1 MQVAVTGGSG
11 RIGRYIVREFVE
23 HGWDVTNVD
32 AVPAPELGV
41 RFQRIDVT
49 DYGAVVEALAT
60 ADAVVHMAAIPDPT
74 RNPEHVVF
82 RVNMLANWNVLAAA
96 ELHEIPKVVMASS
109 INAIGASFS
118 KAAVPPLY
126 FPVDE
131 QHPTRAEDGY
141 AQSKWLGEEMAGAF
155 CRRRQMQ
162 IASLRFHA
170 LLDAD
175 EQRQEQRL
183 AISDPAEERGRST
196 SFWGWADRG
205 DAARA
210 CRLALEAEW
219 TGHEAF
225 FINGDE
231 TVLAM
236 ETREAIERVYPGV
249 ALRAPLDGFA
259 SAIDNAKAERLLG
272 WRHETR
278 WVRDAAQVRAD
289 Q

>member
-1 MQVAVTGGSG
+1 MRVAVTGGSG
-11 RIGRYIVREFVE
+11 RVGRYIVRDLLE

-32 AVPAPELGV
+32 AVPARELRV

-74 RNPEHVVF
+74 QDPEHVVF
-82 RVNMLANWNVLAAA
+82 RVNILANWNVLAAA
-96 ELHEIPKVVMASS
+96 ELHGIPQVVMASS
-109 INAIGASFS
+109 VNAIGATFS
-118 KAAVPPLY
+118 KAPVPPLY

-131 QHPTRAEDGY
+131 EHPTRAEDGY
-141 AQSKWLGEEMAGAF
+141 AQSKWLGEEMAEAF
-155 CRRRQMQ
+155 CRRREMQ

-170 LLDAD
+170 LLDSD
-175 EQRQEQRL
+175 EQRQAQRL
-183 AISDPAEERGRST
+183 AIADPTDDRVRPK
-196 SFWGWADRG
+196 SFWGWTDRG

-219 TGHEAF
+219 TGHEAC
-225 FINGDE
+225 FINSDE

-249 ALRAPLDGFA
+249 PLRAPLDGFA
-259 SAIDNAKAERLLG
+259 SAIDNAKAQRLFG
-272 WRHETR
+272 WRHETQ
-278 WVRDAAQVRAD
+278 WVRDAAQVKAAN
-289 Q
+289 